1 MLCNSAR
8 RCSVGE
14 PQTLKAKLL
23 KDLSS
28 FTHVLMK
35 CFAASIQFCWKDGLN
50 PQQIGADKTP
60 KSLQAVLAVAPLK
73 KGKQLG
79 NVRHFVCLSV
89 CPVQFVFTE
98 LQSGSNL
105 LLGVHSKPKS
115 CENSGGPD
123 PWGTVRIEKIETV
136 ML

>member
-1 MLCNSAR
+1 MQSRL
-8 RCSVGE
+8 
-14 PQTLKAKLL
+14 
-23 KDLSS
+23 
-28 FTHVLMK
+28 FTHSLPFPSLPFALIISFHRFIVKTTQMQK
-35 CFAASIQFCWKDGLN
+35 VFAAGGKNWGRQN
-50 PQQIGADKTP
+50 TQ
-60 KSLQAVLAVAPLK
+60 SLQAVLAVAPLK

-79 NVRHFVCLSV
+79 NVRHFCVCV